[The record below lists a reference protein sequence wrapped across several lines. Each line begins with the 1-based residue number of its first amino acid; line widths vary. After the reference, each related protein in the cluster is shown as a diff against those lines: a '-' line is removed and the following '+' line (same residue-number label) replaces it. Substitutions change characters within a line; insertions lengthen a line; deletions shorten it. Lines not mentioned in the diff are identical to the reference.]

1 MIYVFTIN
9 NVKSHVTTATFNLD
23 STLNMMR
30 CEEAEEPINRAP
42 REYKVCK
49 VLRKR

>member
-1 MIYVFTIN
+1 MIYVFTI

-30 CEEAEEPINRAP
+30 CEEAEEPNRAP